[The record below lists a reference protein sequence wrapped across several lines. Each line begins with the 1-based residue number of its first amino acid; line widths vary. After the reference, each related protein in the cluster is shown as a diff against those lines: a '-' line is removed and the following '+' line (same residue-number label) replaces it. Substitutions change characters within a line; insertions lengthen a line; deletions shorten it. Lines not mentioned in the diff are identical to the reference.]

1 MSTPKSR
8 LQWHRVVSCY
18 VFTFMEI
25 LASRLTMVERLLIRW
40 RTPAFSKEIA
50 LLQVAPE
57 EKVLHIGCGA
67 YPSASLDIARGRH
80 AQVVGIDNNIIAVRL
95 AQSYIKRKQLT
106 SLITIELA
114 DGVSYPLDRFDVIFI
129 AINVWPIDAVL
140 SHCARTMKPT
150 ARILV
155 KGSHDDLIEVLEK
168 KEFHQ
173 ALSIAATLKHP
184 TSESFLLKK
193 K

>member
-1 MSTPKSR
+1 MSESKNG
-8 LQWHRVVSCY
+8 LQWRRVMSCY

-40 RTPAFSKEIA
+40 RMPAFSKEIA
-50 LLQVAPE
+50 LLDVKPG

-67 YPSASLDIARGRH
+67 YPSASLMIAQANH
-80 AQVVGIDNNIIAVRL
+80 AHVVGIDNNIIAVRL
-95 AQSYIKRKQLT
+95 AQSYIKRKRLT

-114 DGVSYPLDRFDVIFI
+114 DGVSYQLDRFDVIFI
-129 AINVWPIDAVL
+129 AINVWPIDTVL
-140 SHCARTMKPT
+140 SHCALTMKPT

-155 KGSHDDLIEVLEK
+155 KGSHDDLVAVLEK
-168 KEFHQ
+168 EEFKHSF
-173 ALSIAATLKHP
+173 SIASTLKHP